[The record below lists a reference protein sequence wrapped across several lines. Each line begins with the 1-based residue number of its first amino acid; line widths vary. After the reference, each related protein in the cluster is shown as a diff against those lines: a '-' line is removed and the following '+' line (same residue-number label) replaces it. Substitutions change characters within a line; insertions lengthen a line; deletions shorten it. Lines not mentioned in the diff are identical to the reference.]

1 MGQAWRGL
9 SGFVSLCLVIQP
21 GNALADL
28 TPGDHLNSTLE
39 FDGETRLYDVHVPPG
54 YDGSSPVPL
63 VLDLHGV
70 TSSKTFQASL
80 SGFKALSDAEGFIVA
95 YPQGLFG
102 DPNDP
107 EASTGQIFVD
117 PLDTLGPSWNAGYNC
132 CVTATEAGVDD
143 VGFLLALVNTIAGEA
158 NIDPLRVYATGW
170 SNGGGMVHR
179 LACEA
184 ADVFA
189 AVAPIANPL
198 PFVPLSTCQPSRAIP
213 VLHFAGIDD
222 IVVPFEGCSPTT
234 TPCAI
239 DGDIIGSAALD
250 SFTYWRSVNGC
261 GSDPNDPLE
270 EGFVQG
276 TSMCETDT
284 SCADGVQVGLCSI
297 NGADFGNVPGH
308 ILYINEDG
316 LDIDQ
321 IAWDFLSQFEL
332 PPATVVPTMPTWGLG
347 TAALLLTGSALWTI
361 RRRLSAC
368 A

>member
-1 MGQAWRGL
+1 MGQAWRCL
-9 SGFVSLCLVIQP
+9 SGFVSLCLVIHS
-21 GNALADL
+21 GNVSADL

-39 FDGETRLYDVHVPPG
+39 FDGETRLYDVHVPPS

-63 VLDLHGV
+63 VLDLHAI
-70 TSSKTFQASL
+70 TLSKTFQASL

-107 EASTGQIFVD
+107 EAPSGQIGVD
-117 PLDTLGPSWNAGYNC
+117 PLDTLGPSWNAGSNC
-132 CVTATEAGVDD
+132 CISATEAGVDD
-143 VGFLLALVNTIAGEA
+143 VGFLRALVKAIAAEA
-158 NIDPLRVYATGW
+158 NIDQRRVYATGEGI
-170 SNGGGMVHR
+170 GGGMAHR
-179 LACEA
+179 LACDA

-189 AVAPIANPL
+189 AVAPVDFPL
-198 PFVPLSTCQPSRAIP
+198 GFDPLSDCQPSRPIP
-213 VLHFAGIDD
+213 VLHFEGIGDTF
-222 IVVPFEGCSPTT
+222 VPNEGCSP
-234 TPCAI
+234 C
-239 DGDIIGSAALD
+239 GSGLIIPSTLD

-276 TSMCETDT
+276 ASMCATDT

-297 NGADFGNVPGH
+297 LGFPPNFIFV
-308 ILYINEDG
+308 YINQDG

-332 PPATVVPTMPTWGLG
+332 PAGTAVPSTPTWGLG
-347 TAALLLTGSALWTI
+347 IAALVLLGSGLWTI
-361 RRRLSAC
+361 RRRLSAR